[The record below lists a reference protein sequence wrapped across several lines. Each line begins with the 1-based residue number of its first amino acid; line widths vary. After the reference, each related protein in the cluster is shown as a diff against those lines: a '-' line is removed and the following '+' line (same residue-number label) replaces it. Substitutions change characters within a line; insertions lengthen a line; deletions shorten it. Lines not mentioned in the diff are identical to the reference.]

1 MSTSAHSRHL
11 PPQVDSVRIHT
22 TLICLPP
29 ASTHQLGLLPDRIAA
44 RAAGHTNGVPAL
56 VSPNHFTIAA
66 NLTGRETAL
75 LINPHRSP
83 AGTARCAGGPFGL
96 LDFTEFAA
104 LTAAVGTGIHT
115 EWEQAVRGTAPAAPW
130 RAYLDLADIRDHG
143 SVEAAVDDFFA
154 QPRIAAVTAHME
166 TGAVLPDIHEYGA
179 ALEAHQDGPA
189 SYAAH
194 LAATSLYGD
203 ALITEHGDLLAPGL
217 TVRPPIDH
225 TLAERAAYFTAA
237 SAYLRGA
244 DPNTVVIAAACPL

>member
-11 PPQVDSVRIHT
+11 PPQIDHIRIHT

-44 RAAGHTNGVPAL
+44 RTARHTNGVPAL

-66 NLTGRETAL
+66 NLTSRETAL

-115 EWEQAVRGTAPAAPW
+115 EWEDAVRGTRPAAPW
-130 RAYLDLADIRDHG
+130 RAYLDLASSRDHLL
-143 SVEAAVDDFFA
+143 
-154 QPRIAAVTAHME
+154 P
-166 TGAVLPDIHEYGA
+166 GAENA
-179 ALEAHQDGPA
+179 DG
-189 SYAAH
+189 
-194 LAATSLYGD
+194 
-203 ALITEHGDLLAPGL
+203 
-217 TVRPPIDH
+217 
-225 TLAERAAYFTAA
+225 
-237 SAYLRGA
+237 RGA
-244 DPNTVVIAAACPL
+244 GNADVVRQERPAGCGSGGAFIGEVPLFVGKVPGR